1 MDTPICSFVQKY
13 VSEGNVR
20 MHMPAH
26 KGKGAPVNLCDI
38 TEIRGAD
45 SLYSADG
52 IIKKSEQ
59 NAGKLFGSHTF
70 YSTEGSSLSI
80 RAMLYLITLY
90 AKERGHKR
98 IKIAAARNAHKAFV
112 SAAALLDVDVDWL
125 IAESPSYLC
134 CRLCAADVAKYLD
147 ATDELPIAVYITSP
161 DYLGNMSD
169 VGEIARVCHER
180 GVLLAV
186 DNAHGA
192 YLNFLQQSQHPIALG
207 ADVCCDSVHKT
218 LPVLTG
224 GAYLHVSRRAP
235 KSFADRAKDAMA
247 LFGSTS
253 PSYLIL
259 ASLDA
264 ANKYISDGY
273 CERLARFVAS
283 LDTLRACLLTH
294 GYTLCGDEPMKLTI
308 ASKSYGYT
316 GTELAQYLDT
326 KGIVVEFADPDFAV
340 LMPSVETNDDELA
353 RLCDALISLPRRAEI
368 KEKAPHFALPERKMS
383 IREAVMS
390 DCEYL
395 PVCEC
400 EGRVLGAVTVGCP
413 PAVPI
418 AASGEMIDRNTIKCF
433 EYYGID
439 KCAVVKKNV

>member
-1 MDTPICSFVQKY
+1 
-13 VSEGNVR
+13 
-20 MHMPAH
+20 
-26 KGKGAPVNLCDI
+26 
-38 TEIRGAD
+38 
-45 SLYSADG
+45 
-52 IIKKSEQ
+52 
-59 NAGKLFGSHTF
+59 
-70 YSTEGSSLSI
+70 
-80 RAMLYLITLY
+80 
-90 AKERGHKR
+90 
-98 IKIAAARNAHKAFV
+98 
-112 SAAALLDVDVDWL
+112 
-125 IAESPSYLC
+125 
-134 CRLCAADVAKYLD
+134 
-147 ATDELPIAVYITSP
+147 
-161 DYLGNMSD
+161 MSD

-192 YLNFLQQSQHPIALG
+192 YLNFLEKSQHPIALG
-207 ADVCCDSVHKT
+207 ADVCCDSAHKT

-224 GAYLHVSRRAP
+224 GAYLHVSKNAP
-235 KSFADRAKDAMA
+235 RSFAERAKDAMA

-273 CERLARFVAS
+273 CERLDRLVAA
-283 LDTLRACLLTH
+283 LDELRTRLSTC

-353 RLCDALISLPRRAEI
+353 LLCDSLISLPRRAEI